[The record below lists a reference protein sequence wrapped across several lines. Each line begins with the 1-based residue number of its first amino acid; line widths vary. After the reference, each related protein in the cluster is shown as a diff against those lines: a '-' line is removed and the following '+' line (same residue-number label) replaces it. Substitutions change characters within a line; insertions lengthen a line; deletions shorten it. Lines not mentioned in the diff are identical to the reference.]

1 MKNKRPSDNNGR
13 KEEGYEEKEENEE
26 KNELAYS
33 NVSTSI
39 TDLWQQYSPS
49 AWTEMYS
56 EFVKYTTRM
65 SEIYHEYAKSSEIMT
80 ALYKELAANAEKMT
94 ELYKES
100 AKSTEVMTKSWLHFF
115 GIKSLSKN
123 NEEHEEKK

>member
-13 KEEGYEEKEENEE
+13 KEEGDDGKKEKEE

-33 NVSTSI
+33 NASTSI

-49 AWTEMYS
+49 AWTEMYG
-56 EFVKYTTRM
+56 EFLKYTTRM

-100 AKSTEVMTKSWLHFF
+100 ANSTEVMTKSWLHFF

-123 NEEHEEKK
+123 NKEQEEKK

>member
-13 KEEGYEEKEENEE
+13 KEEGDEEKEV
-26 KNELAYS
+26 AHS
-33 NVSTSI
+33 NISTSI
-39 TDLWQQYSPS
+39 TDLWQPYSPS

-56 EFVKYTTRM
+56 EFLKYTTRM
-65 SEIYHEYAKSSEIMT
+65 SEIYHEYAKSSETMT

-100 AKSTEVMTKSWLHFF
+100 AKDTEEMTKSWLHFF

-123 NEEHEEKK
+123 NEEQEEKK